1 MSSAILLTVGPAQL
15 ARAQT
20 AEPAPTQ
27 ASEPTPTQPAEPG
40 RTQTAEPVPTQT
52 GEPTPAQ
59 AAEPAPTID
68 LVVKAGRP
76 LQVALDKR
84 IRVKRVGQ
92 PVTGTLVDPV
102 YGYDRILVPAGT
114 EVLGHVAKLEGAS
127 KMVRARAILGGD
139 LTPVRH
145 VVLEFDSLVLE
156 GGRQIP
162 VKTVVSGGI
171 PHPKRSVAASSEA
184 KETRGGAARAG
195 EEAKA
200 QVKDA

>member
-1 MSSAILLTVGPAQL
+1 VSSAILLTFGPAQR

-20 AEPAPTQ
+20 AAPTPAQ
-27 ASEPTPTQPAEPG
+27 ASEPTPTQPADP
-40 RTQTAEPVPTQT
+40 A
-52 GEPTPAQ
+52 PAQ
-59 AAEPAPTID
+59 AAEPAPTIE

-102 YGYDRILVPAGT
+102 YGYDRILIPAGT

-127 KMVRARAILGGD
+127 KLVRARAILGGD

-145 VVLEFDSLVLE
+145 VVLEFDTMVLE
-156 GGRQIP
+156 EGRQIP

-195 EEAKA
+195 DEAKA
-200 QVKDA
+200 QV